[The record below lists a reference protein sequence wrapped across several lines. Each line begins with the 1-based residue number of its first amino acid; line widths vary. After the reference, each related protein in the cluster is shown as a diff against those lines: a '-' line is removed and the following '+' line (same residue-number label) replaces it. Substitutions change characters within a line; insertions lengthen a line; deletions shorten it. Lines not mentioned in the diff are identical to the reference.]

1 MRRASWF
8 LSLIS
13 VFLFSSPPLF
23 SISSDAYA
31 KDASKG
37 TVVEIRD
44 GSLSLY
50 KNNGWTEITKGSAV
64 SLGDRL
70 KTDAKG
76 LAVVEVEQ
84 AGRFVIGPATEIEL
98 GRDAKNFKA
107 NMDRGAVWL
116 NAKFNKGST
125 GSITTSLA
133 TAGVR
138 GTKFSVFYG
147 NGTKDLCICTCSGSV
162 DGTLKN
168 GSTITVPKGMVLVIK
183 GSSPAP
189 TAPESALPYLEK
201 KGWAFCWNCHEPGGK
216 GRLKDGLQ

>member
-1 MRRASWF
+1 MEPTTRFSSAVAAF
-8 LSLIS
+8 LSSL
-13 VFLFSSPPLF
+13 LLLF
-23 SISSDAYA
+23 SISSVSYA
-31 KDASKG
+31 QNARKG
-37 TVVEIRD
+37 EVIEIRD
-44 GSLSLY
+44 GRLSLF
-50 KNNGWTEITKGSAV
+50 KKDGWTDISKGSAV

-76 LAVVEVEQ
+76 LAVVEVAQ
-84 AGRFVIGPATEIEL
+84 TGRFVIGPGTEIEL

-107 NMDRGAVWL
+107 NMPRGAVWL
-116 NAKFNKGST
+116 NAKFAKGST

-168 GSTITVPKGMVLVIK
+168 GSTITVPKGTVLVIK
-183 GSSPAP
+183 GSGPAP
-189 TAPESALPYLEK
+189 TAPEPAIPYLEK
-201 KGWAFCWNCHEPGGK
+201 AGWSFCFNCHVPGGK

>member
-1 MRRASWF
+1 MKPTSRFWAP
-8 LSLIS
+8 
-13 VFLFSSPPLF
+13 VTAFLFSLSLLF
-23 SISSDAYA
+23 SISPDAYA
-31 KDASKG
+31 QNTQKG
-37 TVVEIRD
+37 EVIEVRD
-44 GSLSLY
+44 GKLSLH
-50 KNNGWTEITKGSAV
+50 KKNGWTDIAKGSAV

-70 KTDAKG
+70 KTDEKG
-76 LAVVEVEQ
+76 LAVVDVPR
-84 AGRFVIGPATEIEL
+84 AGRFVIGPATEVEL

-107 NMDRGAVWL
+107 NLDRGAIWL

-162 DGTLKN
+162 DGTLNN
-168 GSTITVPKGMVLVIK
+168 GSKITVPKGSVLVIK
-183 GSSPAP
+183 GSGPAP

-201 KGWAFCWNCHEPGGK
+201 QGWSFCFNCHEPGGK